1 MARRRPNVAA
11 AARRAI
17 SREPG
22 LAVHEAAARVQALLH
37 ERAQLTREAQKKKLQ
52 LEQLR
57 LRLANE
63 AREAAASMMPVIER
77 QRVLVTRLAALF
89 DELLAAGRLAKRAR
103 AHIAQLRRALELQ
116 GVLSP
121 IDAWDEDQ
129 SENREDDERAPHYG
143 HAHAHAHAKPGA
155 ELAGARQVGQERR
168 SLRELF
174 RSLARA
180 IHPDKAQHDADRA
193 ERTELMKQVTR
204 AYEEG
209 DLARLVELENAWQSE
224 EASSVADPE
233 QRCRELER
241 TNRELLDQVR
251 SLTRQLRDHKRAAR
265 EESIGLPPR
274 ELVEQAKQ
282 ELDDIEALCE
292 LLGQFRDGRIT
303 FADLKRI
310 S

>member
-1 MARRRPNVAA
+1 MVRRRPNVAV
-11 AARRAI
+11 AARRAA
-17 SREPG
+17 SPEPG
-22 LAVHEAAARVQALLH
+22 LAVHESAARVQALLH
-37 ERAQLTREAQKKKLQ
+37 ERTRLTREAQKKKLQ

-63 AREAAASMMPVIER
+63 AREAKASMMPVIER
-77 QRVLVTRLAALF
+77 QRALVTRLVALF
-89 DELLAAGRLAKRAR
+89 DELLAPGRLAKRAR
-103 AHIAQLRRALELQ
+103 AHIAQLRRALERE

-121 IDAWDEDQ
+121 IDAWCEDEGENQADDQ
-129 SENREDDERAPHYG
+129 RERHSG
-143 HAHAHAHAKPGA
+143 HAHAHANPGG

-174 RSLARA
+174 RSLARS
-180 IHPDKAQHDADRA
+180 IHPDKAQHDRDRA

-224 EASSVADPE
+224 QASEVGDPE
-233 QRCRELER
+233 RRCRELER

-251 SLTRQLRDHKRAAR
+251 ALTRQLRDHRRAAR
-265 EESIGLPPR
+265 DESMGLPPR
-274 ELVEQAKQ
+274 ELVERAKQ

-292 LLGQFRDGRIT
+292 LLGQFRDGRSLSRT
-303 FADLKRI
+303 
-310 S
+310 

>member
-11 AARRAI
+11 AARPTT

-22 LAVHEAAARVQALLH
+22 LAVHESAARVQALLQ
-37 ERAQLTREAQKKKLQ
+37 ERARLTREAQKKKLK

-57 LRLANE
+57 ARLANE
-63 AREAAASMMPVIER
+63 AREATASMVPVMER
-77 QRVLVTRLAALF
+77 QRALVTRLVALF
-89 DELLAAGRLAKRAR
+89 DELLAPGRLAKRAR

-116 GVLSP
+116 DVLSP
-121 IDAWDEDQ
+121 IDAWDEDEG
-129 SENREDDERAPHYG
+129 ENQEADERQRHNGP
-143 HAHAHAHAKPGA
+143 AHAKPGG

-180 IHPDKAQHDADRA
+180 IHPDKAQHDRDRA

-224 EASSVADPE
+224 QATELGDPE
-233 QRCRELER
+233 RRCRELER
-241 TNRELLDQVR
+241 INRELLDQVR
-251 SLTRQLRDHKRAAR
+251 ALTRQLRDHRRAAR
-265 EESIGLPPR
+265 EESMGLPPR
-274 ELVEQAKQ
+274 ELVEQAEQ
-282 ELDDIEALCE
+282 ELDDLEALCE

-303 FADLKRI
+303 LADLKRI